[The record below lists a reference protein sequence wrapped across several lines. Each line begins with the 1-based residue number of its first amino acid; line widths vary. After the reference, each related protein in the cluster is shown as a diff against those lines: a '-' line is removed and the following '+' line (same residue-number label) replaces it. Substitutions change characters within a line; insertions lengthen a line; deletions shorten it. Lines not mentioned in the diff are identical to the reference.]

1 MANSKRFVVKNGLET
16 QNIQFVE
23 QDGTESIILTVLEDG
38 SISFSGSSGQLFSIV
53 DSLTGSIFSVN
64 DISGIPSIEVFDDG
78 KVILAETTGNVGIG
92 TLTPTQKLDVVGNI
106 AVSGTV
112 DGRDIATDGSKLD
125 GIESGAT
132 ADMTASE
139 ILTAIKT
146 VDGASSGLDADLLD
160 GLHASSFLRSD
171 ISTVWSGSGSGI
183 FRVDLPAGFLGS
195 NGGQVHTLQL
205 FQPTAGT
212 DSFLS
217 FHVSGDYAVHFGLD
231 GTTNDLFVGGWSL
244 GAVKNKVWHA
254 GNDGTGSGLD
264 ADLLDGNHASAFALD
279 NAVVKLTGDQ
289 TIAGNKTFSNNVTIT
304 GDLLINGATTN
315 INTTNLVVEDKN
327 IILGDVASPT
337 NTTADGGGITL
348 KGATDKTINWV
359 NSTSSWTF
367 NQTIR
372 HEGLNPSTGTNVDQT
387 KSTTFASALT
397 TGWTDVTGV
406 SGTYLATGSYIVQII
421 SNGEYYTGNM
431 SWFSGSTTT
440 TTVDEIELHRA
451 GAAASA
457 ARIYARVAR
466 VSGGTLKL
474 QVSASASLS
483 SHTMTFTFRRTI

>member
-1 MANSKRFVVKNGLET
+1 MPNLHSTK
-16 QNIQFVE
+16 
-23 QDGTESIILTVLEDG
+23 ILGDLIVTG
-38 SISFSGSSGQLFSIV
+38 STNLNQLGATTISGQL
-53 DSLTGSIFSVN
+53 N
-64 DISGIPSIEVFDDG
+64 
-78 KVILAETTGNVGIG
+78 
-92 TLTPTQKLDVVGNI
+92 
-106 AVSGTV
+106 
-112 DGRDIATDGSKLD
+112 
-125 GIESGAT
+125 
-132 ADMTASE
+132 
-139 ILTAIKT
+139 
-146 VDGASSGLDADLLD
+146 
-160 GLHASSFLRSD
+160 
-171 ISTVWSGSGSGI
+171 STVATG
-183 FRVDLPAGFLGS
+183 
-195 NGGQVHTLQL
+195 
-205 FQPTAGT
+205 TAPFVIAST
-212 DSFLS
+212 T
-217 FHVSGDYAVHFGLD
+217 AV
-231 GTTNDLFVGGWSL
+231 TNL
-244 GAVKNKVWHA
+244 N
-254 GNDGTGSGLD
+254 
-264 ADLLDGNHASAFALD
+264 ADLLDGNHASAFYLASNPSGYTTNTGTVTSIATGSGLTGGTITTTGTLSVD
-279 NAVVKLTGDQ
+279 STVVRTTGDQ

-304 GDLLINGATTN
+304 GDLVINGTTTN
-315 INTTNLVVEDKN
+315 INTTNLVIEDKN
-327 IILGDVASPT
+327 IVLGDVASPT

-397 TGWTDVTGV
+397 TAWTDVTGV

-431 SWFSGSTTT
+431 SWFSGATTT

-466 VSGGTLKL
+466 VSSGTLKL

>member
-1 MANSKRFVVKNGLET
+1 MANSKKFVVKNGLET

-92 TLTPTQKLDVVGNI
+92 TLTPTEKLDVVGNI

-146 VDGASSGLDADLLD
+146 VDGAS
-160 GLHASSFLRSD
+160 
-171 ISTVWSGSGSGI
+171 
-183 FRVDLPAGFLGS
+183 
-195 NGGQVHTLQL
+195 
-205 FQPTAGT
+205 
-212 DSFLS
+212 
-217 FHVSGDYAVHFGLD
+217 
-231 GTTNDLFVGGWSL
+231 
-244 GAVKNKVWHA
+244 
-254 GNDGTGSGLD
+254 SGLD

-327 IILGDVASPT
+327 IILGDVATPN

-421 SNGEYYTGNM
+421 SNGEYYTGNV